1 MFVLASTS
9 NFFIGLLIGHSMQA
23 LWGMIRTLQ
32 LIVLSNLVNVPFPSH
47 AEVFFNGCII
57 FANMDIFDGEI
68 IYRKNMPMK
77 YTKPYDSNF
86 LRFGIGDQNFIYQSG
101 SYFIIQFGV
110 FAYYLSRYLINKIA
124 VKYCW
129 IKQARKL
136 GMWAFEE
143 NFYQE
148 TKTATMKLFLEGYF
162 DLFLCGIL

>member
-47 AEVFFNGCII
+47 AAVFFEGCIV

-77 YTKPYDSNF
+77 FTPPYDANF
-86 LRFGIGDQNFIYQSG
+86 KRFGIGDQNFIYQSG
-101 SYFIIQFGV
+101 SYFVVQFGV
-110 FAYYLSRYLINKIA
+110 FSYFFIKWAINKIA
-124 VKYCW
+124 VKYSW
-129 IKQARKL
+129 IRNARIM
-136 GMWAFEE
+136 GIWAYEA

-148 TKTATMKLFLEGYF
+148 TKTATMKLFLEAYF
-162 DLFLCGIL
+162 DLCLCGLL